1 MCNLRLWAILCFSLI
16 HHIYYISIFLAGLGG
31 PGVRESW
38 DGRIMAEQQF
48 CLRWNNFQANIVSSF
63 ETLLDREEFVDV
75 TLTAEGK
82 SLKAHRVLLSACSP
96 YFRDLFRVCMS
107 RCVHASLWFFISV
120 N

>member
-1 MCNLRLWAILCFSLI
+1 
-16 HHIYYISIFLAGLGG
+16 
-31 PGVRESW
+31 
-38 DGRIMAEQQF
+38 MAEQQF

-96 YFRDLFRVCMS
+96 YFRDLFRVSNLNFKDHIFEGLNKIFFVLMFFTLI
-107 RCVHASLWFFISV
+107 HALLILWTIYIDYIFS
-120 N
+120 

>member
-1 MCNLRLWAILCFSLI
+1 
-16 HHIYYISIFLAGLGG
+16 
-31 PGVRESW
+31 
-38 DGRIMAEQQF
+38 MAEQQF

-96 YFRDLFRVCMS
+96 YFRDLFRVS
-107 RCVHASLWFFISV
+107 ILGFIYCILKELKPISH
-120 N
+120 

>member
-1 MCNLRLWAILCFSLI
+1 MFFFSNFKW
-16 HHIYYISIFLAGLGG
+16 YFIFRAWWSRCEGA
-31 PGVRESW
+31 V
-38 DGRIMAEQQF
+38 GRKIMAEQQF

-96 YFRDLFRVCMS
+96 YFRDLFRVS
-107 RCVHASLWFFISV
+107 KRHIF
-120 N
+120 

>member
-1 MCNLRLWAILCFSLI
+1 MQLSVF
-16 HHIYYISIFLAGLGG
+16 FPGLGG
-31 PGVRESW
+31 PGARESW

-63 ETLLDREEFVDV
+63 EALLDREEFVDV

-96 YFRDLFRVCMS
+96 YFRDLFRVS
-107 RCVHASLWFFISV
+107 FFCLAV
-120 N
+120 NILLYAYDIGL

>member
-1 MCNLRLWAILCFSLI
+1 M
-16 HHIYYISIFLAGLGG
+16 
-31 PGVRESW
+31 RELW

-96 YFRDLFRVCMS
+96 YFRDLFRVCILECIFLLRTPFS
-107 RCVHASLWFFISV
+107 HAYILHKEKGYQQI